1 MRIAAARSPLAKRIA
16 IAPTALA
23 LTMVLSSHARA
34 QAGNAVKCDGQII
47 SDIQVQTRPP
57 YYPRHGKWW
66 ESPIGIISSL
76 HTNTKPGVVRRFLLV
91 ETGQPCDDRR
101 RSESERLLRAQPFI
115 ASASVNA
122 YDDGNGGVIIVAQT
136 TDELTTIL
144 NGGTSPTSPY
154 LASVTLGEGNF
165 KGDAKYVSAHWA
177 HGKYR
182 DYWGASYTDYQ
193 FLGKPWHL
201 DLQALR
207 GDAGISNWLVGA
219 EHRFLTDEQRFAW
232 RGVILDHQDIYSFR
246 RTNDTSAVI
255 DFSRK
260 FADIG
265 GVVRLG
271 QPGRLS
277 LFGMS
282 ISSEDNTPAL
292 PPELTPGVPYDSLMQ
307 RLNRHKNARLNLLW
321 GIRSIDFVRVERF
334 DALTAAQDM
343 SAGFQFGALLGRS
356 LEALGSTDD
365 DIFLSS
371 NIYAGAGNKRTFA
384 YLQAT
389 MEGRNSYTEDKWDG
403 VIGSAHLSMYQR
415 LMGSHTLVASI
426 DWAGIWNQRVPV
438 QLPLGELDGGVRG
451 YHSSPDAGNIRFVS
465 RLEDRWY
472 LGRLRDQADIGM
484 AVFADAGR
492 VWKGD
497 APLGYGD
504 TTPLKYGAGLGV
516 LVAVPPGSKVTYRL
530 DIARALS
537 PDLRARWQFR
547 VSFTN
552 SNRFGYREPRDVR
565 SGRELVTPN
574 SVFNWP

>member
-1 MRIAAARSPLAKRIA
+1 MRIVAPAALLLSA
-16 IAPTALA
+16 ALA
-23 LTMVLSSHARA
+23 TRAHA
-34 QAGNAVKCDGQII
+34 QAGNAVKCEGQII

-66 ESPIGIISSL
+66 ESPIGILSSI
-76 HTNTKPGVVRRFLLV
+76 HSNTKPDVVRRFLIV
-91 ETGQPCDDRR
+91 DTGQPCDDRR

-136 TDELTTIL
+136 TDELTTIIS
-144 NGGTSPTSPY
+144 GGTSPDPPY
-154 LASVTLGEGNF
+154 LASITLGDGNV
-165 KGDAKYVSAHWA
+165 KGDAKYATAHWA

-182 DYWGASYTDYQ
+182 DYFGANYTDYQ
-193 FLGKPWHL
+193 FLGRPWHL
-201 DLQALR
+201 DLQGLR

-219 EHRFLTDEQRFAW
+219 EHPFLTDEQRFAW
-232 RGVILDHQDIYSFR
+232 RGVALDHQDIYSFR
-246 RTNDTSAVI
+246 RSNDTSAVI

-260 FADIG
+260 FFDVG

-282 ISSEDNTPAL
+282 ISSEDDTPAL
-292 PPELTPGVPYDSLMQ
+292 PPEPTPGVPYDSLMNI
-307 RLNRHKNARLNLLW
+307 LGRHKNARLNLLW

-343 SAGFQFGALLGRS
+343 QSGFQLSTLLGRS
-356 LEALGSTDD
+356 LQVLGSTDD
-365 DIFLSS
+365 DIFLAS
-371 NIYAGAGNKRTFA
+371 NVYAGAGNKRTFA

-389 MEGRNSYTEDKWDG
+389 MEGRNNYATSQWDG
-403 VIGSAHLSMYQR
+403 IIGSARITMYQR
-415 LMGSHTLVASI
+415 LMGSHTLVGSV

-451 YHSSPDAGNIRFVS
+451 YHASPDAGNIRMVA

-472 LGRLRDQADIGM
+472 LGKIRDQADVGM
-484 AVFADAGR
+484 AAFGDAGR
-492 VWKGD
+492 VWQGD
-497 APLGYGD
+497 APLGYGV
-504 TTPLKYGAGLGV
+504 TTPLKFGAGLGL

-547 VSFTN
+547 VSFLN
-552 SNRFGYREPRDVR
+552 SDRFLYREPRDVR

-574 SVFNWP
+574 SVFTWP